1 MAKNIKDY
9 FMFQIILR
17 AAAVIL
23 ALTSPSF
30 GADLATPKGDVLL
43 TVTGNV
49 GSTNTDGAAALD
61 REMLEAMPSTTI
73 TTSTIWTEGVHS
85 FQGVLLKDLV
95 EALELQGNNLRA
107 TAVNDYAIQ
116 IPMTD
121 AVAGGPIIAYR
132 IDGKEMSLRE
142 KGPLW
147 VIYPYDANADY
158 RKEVI
163 YSRSIWQLDRIEALQ

>member
-1 MAKNIKDY
+1 MLQNIW
-9 FMFQIILR
+9 R
-17 AAAVIL
+17 ATAVIL
-23 ALTSPSF
+23 ALTGPSF
-30 GADLATPKGDVLL
+30 GADLAAPKGDVLL
-43 TVTGNV
+43 TVSGNIGV
-49 GSTNTDGAAALD
+49 TNTDGAAELD
-61 REMLEAMPSTTI
+61 REMLEAMPPVTI
-73 TTSTIWTEGVHS
+73 TTTTIWTEGVHS

-95 EALELQGNNLRA
+95 EALELQGKNLRA

-121 AVAGGPIIAYR
+121 AVEGGPIIAYR

-147 VIYPYDANADY
+147 VIYPYDSKSDY